1 MTVEDQHG
9 APEIEEGSWVY
20 LSTGPTKDAA
30 DRLLLEELTEACVKS
45 GWKAVTHPPAEKAGK
60 TTDPGRFFAS
70 VSQAVEHA
78 DVVVAVIGGRGEM
91 SDAELMLAYSHRRPV
106 VGVQIGEAPLDTAAT
121 KLLHEYE
128 RARIVVCDTPGE
140 CRVFLQEAFADPA
153 FAETIR
159 QAA

>member
-1 MTVEDQHG
+1 MTAEDQHG
-9 APEIEEGSWVY
+9 TPEIEEGSWAY
-20 LSTGPTKDAA
+20 LSTGPAEDAA
-30 DRLLLEELTEACVKS
+30 GRLLLEELMEACAES
-45 GWKAVTHPPAEKAGK
+45 GWKAVTHPPAERAGR

-78 DVVVAVIGGRGEM
+78 DVVVAVIGMSSEI
-91 SDAELMLAYSHRRPV
+91 SDAELTLAYSHRRPV
-106 VGVQIGEAPLDTAAT
+106 VAVQVGEAPPDSAAT

-128 RARIVVCDTPGE
+128 RARIVVCDTPGQ
-140 CRVFLQEAFADPA
+140 CRVSLQQAFADPA